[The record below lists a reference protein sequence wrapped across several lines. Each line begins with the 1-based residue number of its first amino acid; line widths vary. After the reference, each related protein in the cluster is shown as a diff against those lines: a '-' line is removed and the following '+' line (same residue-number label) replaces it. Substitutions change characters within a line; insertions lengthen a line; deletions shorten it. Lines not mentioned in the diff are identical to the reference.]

1 MNGKAELITED
12 MANKAGRAI
21 KNVSSEMELVR
32 QIEEAEGA
40 VVASFVRIAAL
51 QRMASVLNQPEVE
64 AMIIFAGRH
73 AAQFEIA
80 ESDDRK
86 IPDHLVLV
94 AAKEVLCKGY
104 LLSDVAGPH
113 FTVIAGKGGKP
124 THLIKEAGHRY
135 KLKQYGVQNLRVQ
148 ACAAEI
154 RQRPNNGQK
163 FDMLVTGFAECTVS
177 GKTVRV
183 ERTHQLP
190 MYLPCYPSDGPDKYE
205 GQGRRRLLRDLWA
218 AVSGSFEP
226 IDIDE
231 VDQVEP
237 VRIEATA
244 RPLTEI
250 RTIPEPEPEPQTNL
264 AESHQLA
271 FDQQVNCI
279 GRVLQK
285 VSEAKRVAIETCIE
299 AIQKADDADRLGEQ
313 WAEILDVLKQND
325 IKPGGIAEVEK
336 LHGMRLRILRGDL

>member
-1 MNGKAELITED
+1 MSKAELITPD
-12 MANKAGRAI
+12 MAKKAGLAI
-21 KNVSSEMELVR
+21 KTVSGEMEVVR

-40 VVASFVRIAAL
+40 IVASFARIAAL
-51 QRMASVLNQPEVE
+51 QRMAGVLNQPEVE
-64 AMIIFAGRH
+64 AMIVFAGRQ
-73 AAQFEIA
+73 AGQFEIA

-86 IPDHLVLV
+86 IPDHLVLI

-104 LLSDVAGPH
+104 LLSDAAGPH

-163 FDMLVTGFAECTVS
+163 FDMLVTGFAECVVG

-183 ERTHQLP
+183 ERTHELP

-218 AVSGSFEP
+218 AVSGAFEP
-226 IDIDE
+226 IELDE
-231 VDQVEP
+231 VEVVEP
-237 VRIEATA
+237 ARI
-244 RPLTEI
+244 TE
-250 RTIPEPEPEPQTNL
+250 TPTHAEPQTDL
-264 AESHQLA
+264 AESHRLA
-271 FDQQVNCI
+271 FENQANCI
-279 GRVLQK
+279 SRVLQK
-285 VSEAKRVAIETCIE
+285 VPDAKRAAIEVCIE
-299 AIQKADDADRLGEQ
+299 AIRKAEDAGRLAEQ
-313 WAEILDVLKQND
+313 WPEILGVLDGNG
-325 IKPGGIAEVEK
+325 IKPGGISEVEK
-336 LHGMRLRILRGDL
+336 LYQMRLTILRGDL

>member
-1 MNGKAELITED
+1 MSNKAELITPD
-12 MANKAGRAI
+12 MAKKAGLAI
-21 KNVSSEMELVR
+21 KTVSGEMEVVR

-40 VVASFVRIAAL
+40 IVASFARIAAL
-51 QRMASVLNQPEVE
+51 QRMAGVLNQPEVE
-64 AMIIFAGRH
+64 AMIVFAGRQ
-73 AAQFEIA
+73 AGQFEIA

-86 IPDHLVLV
+86 IPDHLVLI

-104 LLSDVAGPH
+104 LLSDAAGPH

-163 FDMLVTGFAECTVS
+163 FDMLVTGFAECTVA

-183 ERTHQLP
+183 ERTHELP

-218 AVSGSFEP
+218 AVSGAFEP
-226 IDIDE
+226 IELDE
-231 VDQVEP
+231 VEVVEP
-237 VRIEATA
+237 VRITEAPA
-244 RPLTEI
+244 QAELQ
-250 RTIPEPEPEPQTNL
+250 PQTDL
-264 AESHQLA
+264 VESHRLA
-271 FDQQVNCI
+271 FEQQVNCI
-279 GRVLQK
+279 GRSLQK
-285 VSEAKRVAIETCIE
+285 VPEAKRVAIETCIE
-299 AIQKADDADRLGEQ
+299 AIRAADDAGRLAEQ
-313 WAEILDVLKQND
+313 WPEILGVLDGNN
-325 IKPGGIAEVEK
+325 IKPGGIDEVEK
-336 LHGMRLRILRGDL
+336 LYQMRLTILRGDL

>member
-1 MNGKAELITED
+1 MSNKAELITPD
-12 MANKAGRAI
+12 MAKKAGLAI
-21 KNVSSEMELVR
+21 KTVSGEMEVVR

-40 VVASFVRIAAL
+40 IVASFARIAAL
-51 QRMASVLNQPEVE
+51 QRMAGVLNQPEVE
-64 AMIIFAGRH
+64 AMIVFAGRQ
-73 AAQFEIA
+73 AGQFEIA

-86 IPDHLVLV
+86 IPDHLVLI

-104 LLSDVAGPH
+104 LLSDAAGPH

-154 RQRPNNGQK
+154 RPRPNNGQK
-163 FDMLVTGFAECTVS
+163 YDMLVTGFAECTVA

-183 ERTHQLP
+183 ERTHELP

-226 IDIDE
+226 IELDE
-231 VDQVEP
+231 GEVVES
-237 VRIEATA
+237 VRITEAPTQ
-244 RPLTEI
+244 
-250 RTIPEPEPEPQTNL
+250 PEPQPQTDL
-264 AESHQLA
+264 AESHRLA
-271 FDQQVNCI
+271 FEQQVNCI
-279 GRVLQK
+279 GRSLQK
-285 VSEAKRVAIETCIE
+285 VPEAKRVAIETCID
-299 AIQKADDADRLGEQ
+299 AIRAADDAGRLAEQ
-313 WAEILDVLKQND
+313 WPEILGVLDGNN
-325 IKPGGIAEVEK
+325 IKPGGVDEVEK
-336 LHGMRLRILRGDL
+336 LYQMRLTILRGDL

>member
-1 MNGKAELITED
+1 MSKAELITAD
-12 MANKAGRAI
+12 MAKKAGLAI
-21 KNVSSEMELVR
+21 KTVSGEMEVVR

-40 VVASFVRIAAL
+40 IVASFARIAAL
-51 QRMASVLNQPEVE
+51 QRMAGVLNQPEVE
-64 AMIIFAGRH
+64 AMIVFAGRQ
-73 AAQFEIA
+73 AGQFEIA

-86 IPDHLVLV
+86 IPDHLVLI

-104 LLSDVAGPH
+104 LLSDAAGPH

-163 FDMLVTGFAECTVS
+163 CDMLVTGFAECTVA

-183 ERTHQLP
+183 ERTHELP

-226 IDIDE
+226 IELDE
-231 VDQVEP
+231 VEVVEP
-237 VRIEATA
+237 ARI
-244 RPLTEI
+244 TE
-250 RTIPEPEPEPQTNL
+250 TPPQPEPQTDL
-264 AESHQLA
+264 AESHRLA
-271 FDQQVNCI
+271 FEQQVNCI
-279 GRVLQK
+279 GRSLQK
-285 VSEAKRVAIETCIE
+285 VPEAKRVAIETCIE
-299 AIQKADDADRLGEQ
+299 EIQKADDAGRLAEQ
-313 WAEILDVLKQND
+313 WPEILGVLDGNN
-325 IKPGGIAEVEK
+325 IKPGGIDEVEK
-336 LHGMRLRILRGDL
+336 LYQMRLTILRGDL

>member
-1 MNGKAELITED
+1 MNSKAELITPD
-12 MANKAGRAI
+12 MAKKAGLAI
-21 KNVSSEMELVR
+21 KTVSGEMEVVR

-40 VVASFVRIAAL
+40 IVASFARIAAL
-51 QRMASVLNQPEVE
+51 QRMAGVLNQPEVE
-64 AMIIFAGRH
+64 AMIVFAGRQ
-73 AAQFEIA
+73 AGQFEIA

-86 IPDHLVLV
+86 IPDHLVLI

-104 LLSDVAGPH
+104 LLSDAAGPH

-135 KLKQYGVQNLRVQ
+135 KLKQYGAQNLRVQ

-177 GKTVRV
+177 GKAVRV
-183 ERTHQLP
+183 ERTHELP

-218 AVSGSFEP
+218 AVSGAFEP
-226 IDIDE
+226 IELDE
-231 VDQVEP
+231 VDQIEP
-237 VRIEATA
+237 VKIAA
-244 RPLTEI
+244 SAIPVTENK
-250 RTIPEPEPEPQTNL
+250 TIPEPQTDL
-264 AESHQLA
+264 AESHRLA
-271 FDQQVNCI
+271 FNQQSESLVKKMAKWDIPREKVN
-279 GRVLQK
+279 
-285 VSEAKRVAIETCIE
+285 AIETCIE
-299 AIQKADDADRLGEQ
+299 RIRNADDAEGLAKD
-313 WAEILDVLKQND
+313 WAEIRAVLDGYGV
-325 IKPGGIAEVEK
+325 KPGGIAEVEK

>member
-1 MNGKAELITED
+1 MSKAELITPD
-12 MANKAGRAI
+12 MAKTAGLAI
-21 KNVSSEMELVR
+21 KTVSGEMEVVR

-40 VVASFVRIAAL
+40 IVASFARIAAL
-51 QRMASVLNQPEVE
+51 QRMAGVLNQPEVE
-64 AMIIFAGRH
+64 AMIVFAGRQ
-73 AAQFEIA
+73 AGQFEIA

-86 IPDHLVLV
+86 IPDHLVLI

-104 LLSDVAGPH
+104 LLSDAAGPH

-163 FDMLVTGFAECTVS
+163 FDMLVTGFAECVVG

-183 ERTHQLP
+183 ERTHELP

-226 IDIDE
+226 IELDE
-231 VDQVEP
+231 VEAVEP
-237 VRIEATA
+237 VRI
-244 RPLTEI
+244 TE
-250 RTIPEPEPEPQTNL
+250 TPTQPESQTDL
-264 AESHQLA
+264 AESHRLA
-271 FDQQVNCI
+271 WESQAVLLIEKMEKWKVPKVKVDAVRACVDAIRDADNADKLSEQRAEI
-279 GRVLQK
+279 IDVLQ
-285 VSEAKRVAIETCIE
+285 R
-299 AIQKADDADRLGEQ
+299 
-313 WAEILDVLKQND
+313 ND
-325 IKPGGIAEVEK
+325 IKDTGIDEVTK

>member
-1 MNGKAELITED
+1 MNSKAELITPD
-12 MANKAGRAI
+12 MAKKAGLAI
-21 KNVSSEMELVR
+21 KTVSVEMEVVR

-40 VVASFVRIAAL
+40 IVASFARIAAL
-51 QRMASVLNQPEVE
+51 QRMAGVLNQPEVE
-64 AMIIFAGRH
+64 AMIVFAGRQ
-73 AAQFEIA
+73 AGQFEIA

-86 IPDHLVLV
+86 IPDHLVLI

-104 LLSDVAGPH
+104 LLSDAAGPH

-163 FDMLVTGFAECTVS
+163 FDMLVTGFAECVVG

-183 ERTHQLP
+183 ERTHELP

-218 AVSGSFEP
+218 AVSGAFEP
-226 IDIDE
+226 IELDE
-231 VDQVEP
+231 VEVAEP
-237 VRIEATA
+237 VRI
-244 RPLTEI
+244 TE
-250 RTIPEPEPEPQTNL
+250 TPTQPEPQPQTDL
-264 AESHQLA
+264 AESHRLA
-271 FDQQVNCI
+271 FENQVNCI
-279 GRVLQK
+279 VRVLQK
-285 VSEAKRVAIETCIE
+285 VPDAKRAAIEACID
-299 AIQKADDADRLGEQ
+299 AIRAAQDAGRLAEQ
-313 WAEILDVLKQND
+313 WPEILGVLDGNG
-325 IKPGGIAEVEK
+325 IKPGGVSEVEK
-336 LHGMRLRILRGDL
+336 LYQMRLTILRGDL

>member
-1 MNGKAELITED
+1 MSNKAELITPD
-12 MANKAGRAI
+12 MAKKAGLAI
-21 KNVSSEMELVR
+21 KTVSGEMDVVR

-40 VVASFVRIAAL
+40 IVASFARIAAL
-51 QRMASVLNQPEVE
+51 QRMAGVLNQPEVE
-64 AMIIFAGRH
+64 AMIVFAGRQ
-73 AAQFEIA
+73 AGQFEVA

-86 IPDHLVLV
+86 IPDHLVLI

-104 LLSDVAGPH
+104 LLSDAAGPH

-163 FDMLVTGFAECTVS
+163 FDMLVTGFAECAVG

-183 ERTHQLP
+183 ERTHELP

-218 AVSGSFEP
+218 AVSGAFEP
-226 IDIDE
+226 IEADDA
-231 VDQVEP
+231 DQVEP
-237 VRIEATA
+237 VKIATSA
-244 RPLTEI
+244 IAATEI
-250 RTIPEPEPEPQTNL
+250 RTIPEQADL
-264 AESHQLA
+264 AESHRLA
-271 FDQQVNCI
+271 FENQVNCI
-279 GRVLQK
+279 ARVLQK
-285 VSEAKRVAIETCIE
+285 VPDAKRVAIETCVE
-299 AIQKADDADRLGEQ
+299 LIQKSDDAGGLAEQ
-313 WAEILDVLKQND
+313 WPEILGVLDGNN
-325 IKPGGIAEVEK
+325 IKPGGIDEVEK
-336 LHGMRLRILRGDL
+336 LYQMRLTILRGDL

>member
-1 MNGKAELITED
+1 MNSKAELITPD
-12 MANKAGRAI
+12 MAKKAGLAI
-21 KNVSSEMELVR
+21 KTVSGEMEVVR

-40 VVASFVRIAAL
+40 IVASFARIAAL
-51 QRMASVLNQPEVE
+51 QRMAGVLNQPEVE
-64 AMIIFAGRH
+64 AMIVFAGRQ
-73 AAQFEIA
+73 AGQFEIA

-86 IPDHLVLV
+86 IPDHLVLI

-104 LLSDVAGPH
+104 LLSDAAGPH

-163 FDMLVTGFAECTVS
+163 FDMLVTGFAECVVG

-183 ERTHQLP
+183 ERTHELP

-218 AVSGSFEP
+218 AVSGAFEP
-226 IDIDE
+226 IELDE

-237 VRIEATA
+237 VKIATS
-244 RPLTEI
+244 RFPVTEI
-250 RTIPEPEPEPQTNL
+250 RMIPEPQPQTDL
-264 AESHQLA
+264 AESHRLA
-271 FDQQVNCI
+271 FESQSKILLEKMAQWKIPAAKVNAVEACI
-279 GRVLQK
+279 D
-285 VSEAKRVAIETCIE
+285 AIR
-299 AIQKADDADRLGEQ
+299 AADDADILAQRWGE
-313 WAEILDVLKQND
+313 IRDVLKDNE

>member
-1 MNGKAELITED
+1 MNSKAELITPD
-12 MANKAGRAI
+12 MAKKAGLAI
-21 KNVSSEMELVR
+21 KTVSGEMEVVR

-40 VVASFVRIAAL
+40 IVASFARIAAL
-51 QRMASVLNQPEVE
+51 QRMAGVLNQPEVE
-64 AMIIFAGRH
+64 AMIVFAGRQ
-73 AAQFEIA
+73 AGQFEIA

-86 IPDHLVLV
+86 IPDHLVLI

-104 LLSDVAGPH
+104 LLSDAAGPH

-163 FDMLVTGFAECTVS
+163 FDMLVTGFAECVVG

-183 ERTHQLP
+183 ERTHELP

-226 IDIDE
+226 IELDE
-231 VDQVEP
+231 VEAVEP
-237 VRIEATA
+237 VRI
-244 RPLTEI
+244 TE
-250 RTIPEPEPEPQTNL
+250 TPTQPQPQTDL
-264 AESHQLA
+264 AESHRLA
-271 FDQQVNCI
+271 FENQANCI
-279 GRVLQK
+279 SRVLQK
-285 VSEAKRVAIETCIE
+285 VPDAKRAAIEVCIE
-299 AIQKADDADRLGEQ
+299 AIRKADDAGRLAEQ
-313 WAEILDVLKQND
+313 WPEILGVLDGNG
-325 IKPGGIAEVEK
+325 IKPGGISEVEK
-336 LHGMRLRILRGDL
+336 LYQMRLTILRGDL

>member
-1 MNGKAELITED
+1 MSNKAELITPD
-12 MANKAGRAI
+12 MAKKAGLAI
-21 KNVSSEMELVR
+21 KTVSGEMEVVR

-40 VVASFVRIAAL
+40 IVASFARIAAL
-51 QRMASVLNQPEVE
+51 QRMAGVLNQPEVE
-64 AMIIFAGRH
+64 AMIVFAGRQ
-73 AAQFEIA
+73 AGQFEIA

-86 IPDHLVLV
+86 IPDHLVLI

-104 LLSDVAGPH
+104 LLSDAAGPH

-163 FDMLVTGFAECTVS
+163 FDMLVTGFAECVVG

-183 ERTHQLP
+183 ERTHELP

-218 AVSGSFEP
+218 AVSGAFEP
-226 IDIDE
+226 IEADE

-237 VRIEATA
+237 VKIAA
-244 RPLTEI
+244 SAIPMTEI
-250 RTIPEPEPEPQTNL
+250 RTIPEQTDP
-264 AESHQLA
+264 AESHRLA
-271 FDQQVNCI
+271 FESQVNCI
-279 GRVLQK
+279 GRSLQK
-285 VSEAKRVAIETCIE
+285 VPEAKRVAIETCIE
-299 AIQKADDADRLGEQ
+299 AIRAADDAGRLAEQ
-313 WAEILDVLKQND
+313 WPEILGVLDGNN
-325 IKPGGIAEVEK
+325 IKPGGIDEVEK
-336 LHGMRLRILRGDL
+336 LYQMRLTILRGDL

>member
-1 MNGKAELITED
+1 MSKAELITPD
-12 MANKAGRAI
+12 MAKKAGLAI
-21 KNVSSEMELVR
+21 KTVSGEMEVVR

-40 VVASFVRIAAL
+40 IVASFARIAAL
-51 QRMASVLNQPEVE
+51 QRMAGVLNQPEVE
-64 AMIIFAGRH
+64 AMIVFAGRQ
-73 AAQFEIA
+73 AGQFEIA

-86 IPDHLVLV
+86 IPDHLVLI

-104 LLSDVAGPH
+104 LLSDAAGPH

-163 FDMLVTGFAECTVS
+163 FDMLVTGFAECVVG

-183 ERTHQLP
+183 ERTHELP

-218 AVSGSFEP
+218 AVSGAFEP
-226 IDIDE
+226 IELDE
-231 VDQVEP
+231 VEVVEP
-237 VRIEATA
+237 ARITGT
-244 RPLTEI
+244 PMQ
-250 RTIPEPEPEPQTNL
+250 PEPQTDL
-264 AESHQLA
+264 AESHRLA
-271 FDQQVNCI
+271 FEQQVNCI

-285 VSEAKRVAIETCIE
+285 VPEAKRLAIETCIE
-299 AIQKADDADRLGEQ
+299 AIQKTDDAGRLAEQ
-313 WAEILDVLKQND
+313 WPEILGVLDGNG
-325 IKPGGIAEVEK
+325 IKPGGIDEVEK
-336 LHGMRLRILRGDL
+336 LYQMRLTILRGDL